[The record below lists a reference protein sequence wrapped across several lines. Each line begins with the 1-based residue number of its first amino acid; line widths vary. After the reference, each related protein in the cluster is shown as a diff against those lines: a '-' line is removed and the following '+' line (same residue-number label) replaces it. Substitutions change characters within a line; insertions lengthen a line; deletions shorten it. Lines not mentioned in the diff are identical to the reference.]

1 MLRRLGTFANGSDEK
16 HRLMASTIAGFLTQT
31 RALRGSEFWHSH
43 WTSLTTKVD
52 DPYIRVILMRIGG
65 DNWEGILDEEAIPL
79 LDRVAIS
86 MFHLDDKA
94 VSLVSMFRVG

>member
-1 MLRRLGTFANGSDEK
+1 
-16 HRLMASTIAGFLTQT
+16 
-31 RALRGSEFWHSH
+31 
-43 WTSLTTKVD
+43 VD

-94 VSLVSMFRVG
+94 VSLVSMVRVG

>member
-1 MLRRLGTFANGSDEK
+1 
-16 HRLMASTIAGFLTQT
+16 
-31 RALRGSEFWHSH
+31 
-43 WTSLTTKVD
+43 
-52 DPYIRVILMRIGG
+52 MRIGG

-94 VSLVSMFRVG
+94 VSLVSLVRVGY